1 MSQVINTLSIP
12 LKSHYRQRID
22 DLLKESEKA
31 LSVSYDEAI
40 LLVQEAFNFV
50 DETTDDERKCRLNYS
65 LSRIHFLKGNYTLAL
80 EYAKNGVEIC
90 TNNFTISPLLRH
102 KTFNLTGVIY
112 QEQVEV
118 VSATAH
124 FMKAVEALKGLEKEY
139 KREIAG
145 VYMNMAILAC
155 HNKNYTES
163 LEALGEATK
172 YMEELDFHLGM
183 FRCYHTYGN
192 VYNELNDLDNAE
204 LFYRKSLKIVQKLD
218 NPLGLA
224 NTYSN
229 LSSVAE
235 KRDDFD
241 KALRLVRK
249 SLTIN
254 QKLNSAAV
262 IAVGYRR
269 IGIIYFK
276 SGQVDKGIEFL
287 EKSYNLSTELG
298 SSKEA
303 LTALNSLADACAKAG
318 RFELAYDYRTRQNE
332 LKNTMFSEE
341 KARVLSEMQVHNQLE
356 RKQRETAILKES
368 EERIRE
374 YADKLEESNQELER
388 FARVAS
394 HDMKEP
400 LRMIKSYLS
409 LIKRKVDKIGDQDL
423 NEYMFFAIDGADRMQ
438 TLITEILKLAAVQ
451 SKSHKMSEV
460 DMNDVVFM
468 AKNNL
473 RQVIAERNVTVTVDA
488 DLPMIEGNMS
498 LLTQLF
504 QNLIAN
510 GIKYNRSEEPRID
523 IKIEETENTYQFQVT
538 DNGIGIEEAYFDQ
551 VFEMLTRLHN
561 RTEFEGTGIGL
572 ATCKRIVERHKGKI
586 WVTSE
591 YGKGSNFQFYMPKA
605 GM

>member
-1 MSQVINTLSIP
+1 MSQVINTLSVPFIG
-12 LKSHYRQRID
+12 SYRQRID
-22 DLLKESEKA
+22 ELLEQSEKA
-31 LSVSYDEAI
+31 LDVSYDEAI
-40 LLVQEAFNFV
+40 PLVQEAFNFV
-50 DETTDDERKCRLNYS
+50 DETTDDERQCRLNYT
-65 LSRIHFLKGNYTLAL
+65 LSRIYFLKGKYTLAL

-90 TNNFTISPLLRH
+90 TDNFTISPLLRH

-112 QEQVEV
+112 QEQVEI

-139 KREIAG
+139 KQEIAG

-172 YMEELDFHLGM
+172 YMEELDFRLGM

-204 LFYRKSLKIVQKLD
+204 VFYEKSLEIVQKLD
-218 NPLGLA
+218 TPQELA
-224 NTYSN
+224 YNYSN
-229 LSSVAE
+229 LSSIAE
-235 KRDDFD
+235 KRNDYE
-241 KALRLVRK
+241 KALQLVRK
-249 SLTIN
+249 SLSIN
-254 QKLNSAAV
+254 QKLNNSSV

-269 IGIIYFK
+269 IGMIYFK

-287 EKSYNLSTELG
+287 EKSYHLSTELG

-303 LTALNSLADACAKAG
+303 LIALNNLADACAKEE
-318 RFELAYDYRTRQNE
+318 RWELAYDYRTRQNE

-409 LIKRKVDKIGDQDL
+409 LIKRKTDKLGDEDL

-438 TLITEILKLAAVQ
+438 VLITEILKLAAVQ
-451 SKSHKMSEV
+451 SKSHKMAEV

-473 RQVIAERNVTVTVDA
+473 REVIAERNVTVTVDA
-488 DLPMIEGNMS
+488 GLPIIEGNMS

-510 GIKYNRSEEPRID
+510 GIKYNRSEKPCID
-523 IKIEETENTYQFQVT
+523 IKIEETEGSYQFQVI
-538 DNGIGIEEAYFDQ
+538 DNGIGIKEAYFDQ

-572 ATCKRIVERHKGKI
+572 ATCKRIVERHRGKI

-591 YGKGSNFQFYMPKA
+591 YGKGSSFQFYLPKA
-605 GM
+605 EM